1 VLPLCNGSYRNHCPA
16 CLWSRHLDVE
26 PGDRASGCGG
36 MMRPEGIDHRSG
48 KGLVIIHR
56 CVQCGSIRAN
66 RMADDPVQGD
76 DIDAITALMSQWR

>member
-1 VLPLCNGSYRNHCPA
+1 
-16 CLWSRHLDVE
+16 
-26 PGDRASGCGG
+26 

-48 KGLVIIHR
+48 KGLVVIHR

-66 RMADDPVQGD
+66 RMAEDPVQGH